1 MWIDD
6 TGGADTA
13 DAGHEGEMEIS
24 VDGHNYTAEENYDL
38 NHDGVADTVKMENS
52 DGTITAY
59 VDTDGDGHA
68 DEYVHT
74 DEQGNVVEMAR
85 FDASTGS
92 WVDDHEQSGGGS
104 HTPDSQAGHQG
115 DIMVD
120 TPQGTVDAG
129 HATIDSNHDGTPDTV
144 QVTDEQGNTILF
156 TDTNG
161 DGNADV
167 ETVVTPDGE
176 HQTYEHTGPGQWTET
191 DGGHGVAA
199 EVPADS
205 DQLWGGGHD
214 TVVEGVAKIDSVTG
228 QWISQN

>member
-1 MWIDD
+1 MWIDE

-13 DAGHEGEMEIS
+13 DAGHDGEMEIS
-24 VDGHNYTAEENYDL
+24 VDGHIYSAEENVDL
-38 NHDGVADTVKMENS
+38 NHDGENDTVRIDNS

-74 DEQGNVVEMAR
+74 DTHGNVVEMAR
-85 FDASTGS
+85 FDAATGV
-92 WVDDHEQSGGGS
+92 WVDDSQDGGGGS

-129 HATIDSNHDGTPDTV
+129 HATVDSNHDGTADTTV
-144 QVTDEQGNTILF
+144 GTDEQGNTYLF

-167 ETVVTPDGE
+167 ETVISADGE
-176 HQTYEHTGPGQWTET
+176 HHTYQHTGPGQWTET
-191 DGGHGVAA
+191 DGAHGAA
-199 EVPADS
+199 AGLPADS
-205 DQLWGGGHD
+205 DQLWGGGQA